1 MMNKKLLLIL
11 LFPLLHFI
19 SCSSSVE
26 QTRKEDTTGNE
37 DVYVFDKVP
46 EDTSTVPQK
55 ENNNTLQKYYLIQIG
70 AFTTKDRA
78 ENFAEES
85 RNALSKEILVNY
97 NGDVNLFVVQLK
109 NHFKTKEEA
118 EKIKS
123 DLWSNEKYK
132 DAWVVTVTK

>member
-26 QTRKEDTTGNE
+26 QTREEDTTGNE
-37 DVYVFDKVP
+37 GVYVFDKVP
-46 EDTSTVPQK
+46 EDTSIVPQK

-78 ENFAEES
+78 ENFAEDS

-97 NGDVNLFVVQLK
+97 NSDVNLFVVQLK

-123 DLWSNEKYK
+123 DLWSNDKYK

>member
-26 QTRKEDTTGNE
+26 QTREEDTTGNE
-37 DVYVFDKVP
+37 GVYVFDKVP

-97 NGDVNLFVVQLK
+97 NSDVNLFVVQLK

-123 DLWSNEKYK
+123 DLWSSEKYK

>member
-1 MMNKKLLLIL
+1 MNKKLLLIL

-26 QTRKEDTTGNE
+26 QTREEDTTGNE
-37 DVYVFDKVP
+37 GVYVFDKVP

-97 NGDVNLFVVQLK
+97 NSDVNLFVVQLK

-123 DLWSNEKYK
+123 DLWSSEKYK